1 MSFFTELID
10 IYNDNIGQTDP
21 QDDSNSS
28 MVPVAH
34 TPINADLQIDISAKG
49 KFQGAE
55 LIKEETIVPFT
66 KLRTRTIYPW
76 PIDDNL
82 ENIARDFYQLD
93 EKERNQQLVKS
104 SSNNKASV
112 EKKIKN
118 DIKKEKE
125 NYQQHV
131 ALLESFNKF
140 VHENNYADDLKNELS
155 AIYHYITTEDLIH
168 DLISANTFENKISIA
183 DLAKKKARINVRGF
197 NEHWHD
203 KNMFKAWADFY
214 ENQKEASKESLGV
227 DFISGQSSVPI
238 ESNHQNKILRN
249 AARAKLISS
258 NDKLNFTFRG
268 RFISAEEAATI
279 GYESSNKAH
288 SALRWLVDRQ
298 GVRVDSRY
306 FLAWA
311 TNYIPKRGIPD
322 EDDLASAMAQA
333 VTQGPT
339 VDKNTGLA
347 FKKKLL
353 QGKNIDLDSSFYIL
367 ELDSATTG
375 RLDVVYYQTMDMN
388 LYLDKLNAWYEKTH
402 IAHPS
407 SQYSFNFPTL
417 REIAGLVHREKNITN
432 TKKKVIKSTVSDL
445 VSLLLG
451 NQIIPNKILIP
462 LYNRAIRPLGFSKD
476 EKYATWNRVLEVSAS
491 MFRVN
496 DPVLRPALQED
507 LFDRG
512 YLFGRLLA
520 VAHETELDA
529 LREKGRHTE
538 NHFTNAQRY
547 MAKMPADPI
556 GAWKTV
562 YTRLAPYLNDY
573 QFAARTRAIINQISN
588 QLVDNQQAYDQLHK
602 PFTLQE
608 KGRFIVGFVHQK
620 NAWYGHLSATPAE
633 TNLLPELADR
643 EYLFGRLLA
652 IADSVERQAQ
662 KNKAENQAK
671 PIVTNAD
678 RYLNAF
684 IQHPLNTWKQLF
696 LSLQPY
702 IARNESLRW
711 SIKEIDHITN
721 LLDTHNSTS
730 RNLNQPLQGQFLIA
744 YSHEKARSFGK
755 HPKDK
760 TTPITLNAYSADRDY
775 LYGRLLAM
783 ADVVEYREQVI
794 HHIKRPTTALRYIFA
809 FSQRP
814 ATTWATIWQNV
825 KRYLF
830 KQGKYETEA
839 QQAIDQI
846 MTQIQALPNFEV
858 KKNYPLNGEFLIG
871 MSQQK
876 AAWYNRNKERN

>member
-10 IYNDNIGQTDP
+10 IYNDNIGKTDHKEDGIP
-21 QDDSNSS
+21 SL
-28 MVPVAH
+28 VPVAH
-34 TPINADLQIDISAKG
+34 YVVKAELQIDLNSEG
-49 KFQGAE
+49 KFLGADV
-55 LIKEETIVPFT
+55 LKKEETIVPYT
-66 KLRTRTIYPW
+66 GPKTVANDPW
-76 PIDDNL
+76 PIDDKL
-82 ENIARDFYQLD
+82 QIIAGDYLKWHESLPDKSVPAISDKNKKKLKKCHERYIKLLKAFIDFVQ
-93 EKERNQQLVKS
+93 NG
-104 SSNNKASV
+104 
-112 EKKIKN
+112 
-118 DIKKEKE
+118 
-125 NYQQHV
+125 H
-131 ALLESFNKF
+131 
-140 VHENNYADDLKNELS
+140 YADYLTEELQ
-155 AIYHYITTEDLIH
+155 AIYNYVSSQNIIQDL
-168 DLISANTFENKISIA
+168 TKEKISINP
-183 DLAKKKARINVRGF
+183 DGKAWVRFHVRGSQ
-197 NEHWHD
+197 EHWHD
-203 KNMFKAWADFY
+203 EKMFKAWADFD
-214 ENQKEASKESLGV
+214 ENQKKLGV
-227 DFISGQSSVPI
+227 DYISGNNAVPI
-238 ESNHQNKILRN
+238 EAKHPNKILKSE
-249 AARAKLISS
+249 AKAKLISS
-258 NDKLNFTFRG
+258 NDTSNFTFRG
-268 RFISAEEAATI
+268 RFTSAEEAATI

-288 SALRWLVDRQ
+288 SALRWLIERQ
-298 GVRVDSRY
+298 GVLVDSRW
-306 FLAWA
+306 FLVW
-311 TNYIPKRGIPD
+311 TPKFIPPKGLLDEIP
-322 EDDLASAMAQA
+322 LALAIAQE
-333 VTQGPT
+333 VRERPT
-339 VDKNTGLA
+339 TGKQLSLA
-347 FKKKLL
+347 FKNKLL
-353 QGKNIDLDSSFYIL
+353 NGKNVDLNSNFYIL
-367 ELDSATTG
+367 ELDNATQA
-375 RLDVVYYQTMDMN
+375 RIDVVYYQTMDMN
-388 LYLDKLNAWYEKTH
+388 LYLDKLNAWYEKTY
-402 IAHPS
+402 IAHPNGK
-407 SQYSFNFPTL
+407 YPFSFPRL
-417 REIAGLVHREKNITN
+417 REIAGLVHREKDITN

-451 NQIIPNKILIP
+451 NQTIPRKILIS
-462 LYNRAIRPLGFSKD
+462 LYNLAIRPLGFSTD

-496 DPVLRPALQED
+496 DPVLRPALQDD

-547 MAKMPADPI
+547 MAKMPSDPI
-556 GAWKTV
+556 GVWNIV
-562 YTRLAPYLNDY
+562 YSRLEPYLNNY
-573 QFAARTRAIINQISN
+573 QFATRTRAIINQISN

-620 NAWYGHLSATPAE
+620 NSWYGHLTVTPAE
-633 TNLLPELADR
+633 TNLLPELTDR

-671 PIVTNAD
+671 PIVTNAY

-684 IQHPLNTWKQLF
+684 IQQPLNTWKQLF

-721 LLDTHNSTS
+721 LLDTNNSTS

-760 TTPITLNAYSADRDY
+760 TTPITLNANSADRDY

-825 KRYLF
+825 KRYLG